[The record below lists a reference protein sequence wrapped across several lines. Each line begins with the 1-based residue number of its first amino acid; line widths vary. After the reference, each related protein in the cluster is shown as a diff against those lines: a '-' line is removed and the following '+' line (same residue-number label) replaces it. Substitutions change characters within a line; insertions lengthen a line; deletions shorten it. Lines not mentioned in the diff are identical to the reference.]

1 MKLTEAPLGA
11 PLRIERAALD
21 AKTALRLCEI
31 GLRPGCVVCVMQRT
45 VFGGTVVV
53 CGGHRLALDRA
64 TAASV
69 TTSPIA
75 TSPVASGPVTM
86 SPVGALAGSPA

>member
-1 MKLTEAPLGA
+1 MLGGVKLTEAPIGA

-21 AKTALRLCEI
+21 AQTTLRLCEI

-53 CGGHRLALDRA
+53 CGGHRLALDKA
-64 TAASV
+64 TADGV
-69 TTSPIA
+69 TT
-75 TSPVASGPVTM
+75 
-86 SPVGALAGSPA
+86 SPVGALAGATA